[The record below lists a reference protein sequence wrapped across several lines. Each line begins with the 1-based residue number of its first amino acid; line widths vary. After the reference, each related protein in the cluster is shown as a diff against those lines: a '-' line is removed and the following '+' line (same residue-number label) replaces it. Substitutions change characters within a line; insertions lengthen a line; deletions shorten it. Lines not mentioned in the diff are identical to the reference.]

1 MSSENK
7 DSNTQPTPS
16 SQSSQ
21 PDNTNNYYQR
31 KKNWISGVDND
42 MVLGLGVAAATTIAS
57 IAAFPM
63 IKDAWERF
71 VNRPPQPPAV
81 VAPNVEE
88 QYIPP
93 TPPLPPVPNGHGQ
106 PAAAAAATT
115 TTTEEQTPP
124 PPVVEEKK
132 EEEEDGLFHE
142 TELRRR
148 QKLMGQKQRG
158 SRYDSP
164 FGKDIGGL

>member
-1 MSSENK
+1 LSSENK
-7 DSNTQPTPS
+7 DSNTNPPTVQQPT
-16 SQSSQ
+16 
-21 PDNTNNYYQR
+21 DNSYYQR

-63 IKDAWERF
+63 IKDAWEKF
-71 VNRPPQPPAV
+71 VNRPPPPPV
-81 VAPNVEE
+81 VAPQPAIEE
-88 QYIPP
+88 YIPP
-93 TPPLPPVPNGHGQ
+93 TPPLPQPNGH
-106 PAAAAAATT
+106 AT
-115 TTTEEQTPP
+115 EQETPP
-124 PPVVEEKK
+124 PPVVEPPK

>member
-7 DSNTQPTPS
+7 DSTSTPPPTQPDTS
-16 SQSSQ
+16 
-21 PDNTNNYYQR
+21 YYER
-31 KKNWISGVDND
+31 KKNIISGIDNGHLG
-42 MVLGLGVAAATTIAS
+42 VGLGLTALAVGVFAS
-57 IAAFPM
+57 MPM
-63 IKDAWERF
+63 IKDAWEKF
-71 VNRPPQPPAV
+71 VNRPPPPPV
-81 VAPNVEE
+81 VAPQPAIEE
-88 QYIPP
+88 YIPP
-93 TPPLPPVPNGHGQ
+93 TPPLPQPNGH
-106 PAAAAAATT
+106 AT
-115 TTTEEQTPP
+115 EQETPP
-124 PPVVEEKK
+124 PPVVEPPK

>member
-7 DSNTQPTPS
+7 DSTTPPPSNPQPAT
-16 SQSSQ
+16 
-21 PDNTNNYYQR
+21 DNYYQR

-71 VNRPPQPPAV
+71 VNRPPPPPV
-81 VAPNVEE
+81 VPLEE
-88 QYIPP
+88 PYIPP
-93 TPPLPPVPNGHGQ
+93 TQPLPPPANGHAQ
-106 PAAAAAATT
+106 P
-115 TTTEEQTPP
+115 TEEQTPP
-124 PPVVEEKK
+124 PPVVEEPPK
-132 EEEEDGLFHE
+132 EEEVDGLFHE
-142 TELRRR
+142 TELRRK
-148 QKLMGQKQRG
+148 QKMMGQRPRN
-158 SRYDSP
+158 RYESP